1 MNKLLALGA
10 QEPTP
15 QQAATLPKR
24 EGRREVDKRSL
35 SFDAGYFKRAK
46 LSDCHPVHLPVPGG
60 SQLAAGW
67 VPAADAGSRKRGAEL
82 TKALTILLLLFLP
95 TLLFAQSPTLTVG
108 SKRFAE
114 SRILGEI
121 VTQTTNATGEAH
133 ADHKSGL
140 GNTGIVFAA
149 LQSGS
154 IEIYPEYT
162 GTITQELL
170 KTKEILDLPAMNVRL
185 APLGL
190 AAGIPL
196 GFNDTYALA
205 MREDQAEKLGIKTL
219 SDLARHPELK
229 LGLSQ
234 EFLKRADGWPG
245 VKAAYNLPFESP
257 QGLDHG
263 LAYEAIAGGQIEVTD
278 IYSTDSKIAKYKLR
292 VLTDDKHYFP
302 AYDAVL
308 LYRKDVPTRLPRT
321 WAALQKLSGRITA
334 PQMIALNAQ
343 VELQGQTPPAVAA
356 AFLSGKKGTPES
368 TKAPGFW
375 ATLFAK
381 DFWPETRQHL
391 FLVFVSLALSILVA
405 VPLGIWAA
413 RVPRAAQPILSITG
427 LIQTIPSLALLA
439 FLIPLLH
446 QIGPVPAILALFLY
460 SLLPIVR
467 NTYTGLT
474 DISPSLR
481 ESALALGLP
490 PLARLRLIELP
501 LAARAIFAGIKTAAV
516 INVGTA
522 TIAAFIG
529 AGGYGNRIS
538 QGLENN
544 NDLLLLSGAIPAAAL
559 ALLVQWGFDLLDRA
573 VVPKGLR

>member
-1 MNKLLALGA
+1 MRGTHLLASEGSSRNGRTKSSRRRIRPELLSGLLPHPFREGWRAASRGGFLLLLLLALPCAA
-10 QEPTP
+10 QTS
-15 QQAATLPKR
+15 
-24 EGRREVDKRSL
+24 SL
-35 SFDAGYFKRAK
+35 N
-46 LSDCHPVHLPVPGG
+46 
-60 SQLAAGW
+60 
-67 VPAADAGSRKRGAEL
+67 
-82 TKALTILLLLFLP
+82 
-95 TLLFAQSPTLTVG
+95 VG

-114 SRILGEI
+114 SRILGE
-121 VTQTTNATGEAH
+121 VLTQTANAVGEAH
-133 ADHKSGL
+133 ATHQSGL

-149 LQSGS
+149 LQGGS
-154 IEIYPEYT
+154 IDIYPEYT
-162 GTITQELL
+162 GTISQELL
-170 KTKEILDLPAMNVRL
+170 KSKTPLALPEMNARL

-190 AAGIPL
+190 AAGVPL

-205 MREDQAEKLGIKTL
+205 MPEARAQALGIKTL

-245 VKAAYNLPFESP
+245 VKAAYALPFASP

-263 LAYEAIAGGQIEVTD
+263 LAYEAIAGGQIDVTD

-292 VLTDDKHYFP
+292 VLDDDKHYFP

-308 LYRKDVPTRLPRT
+308 LFRRDLPTRLPKT
-321 WAALQKLSGRITA
+321 WARLQTLEGKLTA

-343 VELQGQTPPAVAA
+343 VEIQNQTPPAVAA
-356 AFLSGKKGTPES
+356 AYLAGKSPSTGAAEHES
-368 TKAPGFW
+368 FW
-375 ATLFAK
+375 SVLFGP

-391 FLVFVSLALSILVA
+391 FLVFVSLALSVLVA
-405 VPLGIWAA
+405 IPLGIWAA
-413 RVPRAAQPILSITG
+413 RSPRAAQPILSITG

-446 QIGPVPAILALFLY
+446 QIGPVPAIVALFLY

-474 DISPSLR
+474 DIAPSLR
-481 ESALALGLP
+481 ESAAALGLSP
-490 PLARLRLIELP
+490 GARLRLIELP
-501 LAARAIFAGIKTAAV
+501 LASRAIFAGIKTAAV

-559 ALLVQWGFDLLDRA
+559 ALLVQYGFDLLDRA
-573 VVPKGLR
+573 VVPAGLRQEGPPR

>member
-1 MNKLLALGA
+1 MRGTHLLASKGSSRNGRTKSSRRRLRPELLSGLLPHPFREGWRAASRGGFLLLLLLALPCAA
-10 QEPTP
+10 QTS
-15 QQAATLPKR
+15 
-24 EGRREVDKRSL
+24 SL
-35 SFDAGYFKRAK
+35 N
-46 LSDCHPVHLPVPGG
+46 
-60 SQLAAGW
+60 
-67 VPAADAGSRKRGAEL
+67 
-82 TKALTILLLLFLP
+82 
-95 TLLFAQSPTLTVG
+95 VG

-114 SRILGEI
+114 SRILGE
-121 VTQTTNATGEAH
+121 VLTQTANAVGEAH
-133 ADHKSGL
+133 ATHQSGL

-149 LQSGS
+149 LQGGS
-154 IEIYPEYT
+154 IDIYPEYT
-162 GTITQELL
+162 GTISQELL
-170 KTKEILDLPAMNVRL
+170 KSKTPLALPEMNARL

-190 AAGIPL
+190 AAGVPL

-205 MREDQAEKLGIKTL
+205 MPEARAQALGIKTL
-219 SDLARHPELK
+219 SDLAHHPELK

-245 VKAAYNLPFESP
+245 VKAAYALPFASP

-263 LAYEAIAGGQIEVTD
+263 LAYEAIAGGQIDVTD

-292 VLTDDKHYFP
+292 VLDDDKHYFP

-308 LYRKDVPTRLPRT
+308 LFRRDLPTRLPKT
-321 WAALQKLSGRITA
+321 WARLQTLEGKLTA

-343 VELQGQTPPAVAA
+343 VELQNRTPPAVAA
-356 AFLSGKKGTPES
+356 AYLAGSSASSSAAAPRES
-368 TKAPGFW
+368 FW
-375 ATLFAK
+375 SILFGP
-381 DFWPETRQHL
+381 DFWPETGQHL
-391 FLVFVSLALSILVA
+391 FLVFVSLALSVLVA
-405 VPLGIWAA
+405 IPLGIWAA
-413 RVPRAAQPILSITG
+413 HSPRAAQPILSITG

-446 QIGPVPAILALFLY
+446 QIGPVPAIVALFLY

-474 DISPSLR
+474 DIAPSLR

-490 PLARLRLIELP
+490 AGARLRLIELP
-501 LAARAIFAGIKTAAV
+501 LASRAIFAGIKTAAV

-544 NDLLLLSGAIPAAAL
+544 NDLLLLSGAIPAAVL
-559 ALLVQWGFDLLDRA
+559 ALLVQYGFDLLDRA
-573 VVPKGLR
+573 VVPAGLKQQGQRR

>member
-1 MNKLLALGA
+1 MKFS
-10 QEPTP
+10 PHRP
-15 QQAATLPKR
+15 QSWGCRIKR
-24 EGRREVDKRSL
+24 DFPSYSPRI
-35 SFDAGYFKRAK
+35 
-46 LSDCHPVHLPVPGG
+46 GG
-60 SQLAAGW
+60 
-67 VPAADAGSRKRGAEL
+67 RGA
-82 TKALTILLLLFLP
+82 IFLLFMLLSVP
-95 TLLFAQSPTLTVG
+95 TLAQTPTLNVG

-121 VTQTTNATGEAH
+121 ITQTANAVGEARATH
-133 ADHKSGL
+133 QSGL
-140 GNTGIVFAA
+140 GNTGIVFGA

-154 IEIYPEYT
+154 IDVYPEYT
-162 GTITQELL
+162 GTISQDLL
-170 KTKEILDLPAMNVRL
+170 KTKAVLDLPAMNARL

-190 AAGIPL
+190 AAGVPL

-205 MREDQAEKLGIKTL
+205 MREDQAQKLDIQTL
-219 SDLARHPELK
+219 SDLAKHPDLK

-245 VKAAYNLPFESP
+245 VKAAYGLPFESP

-263 LAYEAIAGGQIEVTD
+263 LAYEAIAGGQIDVTD
-278 IYSTDSKIAKYKLR
+278 IYSTDSKIAKYHLR

-308 LYRKDVPTRLPRT
+308 LYRKDLPTRLPRT
-321 WAALQKLSGRITA
+321 WAALQKLGGKISA

-343 VELQGQTPPAVAA
+343 AELQNQPPASVATAYLNGKTTTA
-356 AFLSGKKGTPES
+356 AGASDKNE
-368 TKAPGFW
+368 APGFW
-375 ATLFAK
+375 ATLFAP

-413 RVPRAAQPILSITG
+413 RSSSAAQPILSITG

-446 QIGPVPAILALFLY
+446 QIGPIPAIVALFLY

-474 DISPSLR
+474 DISPALR

-490 PLARLRLIELP
+490 SGARLRLIELP

-544 NDLLLLSGAIPAAAL
+544 NDLLLLSGAIPAAVL
-559 ALLVQWGFDLLDRA
+559 ALLVQWGFDRLDRA

>member
-1 MNKLLALGA
+1 MKLGTHLQPGKGI
-10 QEPTP
+10 PP
-15 QQAATLPKR
+15 QPLPHR
-24 EGRREVDKRSL
+24 E
-35 SFDAGYFKRAK
+35 RAK
-46 LSDCHPVHLPVPGG
+46 RIRMAPSSLG
-60 SQLAAGW
+60 
-67 VPAADAGSRKRGAEL
+67 RGL
-82 TKALTILLLLFLP
+82 GVGLLLL
-95 TLLFAQSPTLTVG
+95 LLLTASCAAQTPSLTVG

-114 SRILGEI
+114 SHILGE
-121 VTQTTNATGEAH
+121 VLTQTANAVGEAH
-133 ADHKSGL
+133 ATHQSGL

-149 LQSGS
+149 LQGGS
-154 IEIYPEYT
+154 IDVYPEYT
-162 GTITQELL
+162 GTISQELL
-170 KTKEILDLPAMNVRL
+170 KSKTPLTLHAMNAQL

-190 AAGIPL
+190 AVGVPL

-205 MREDQAEKLGIKTL
+205 MPEDRAQKLGIKTL
-219 SDLARHPELK
+219 SDLARHPELR

-245 VKAAYNLPFESP
+245 VKAAYGLPFPAP

-263 LAYEAIAGGQIEVTD
+263 LAYEAIAGGQIDVTD

-292 VLTDDKHYFP
+292 VLDDDKHYFP

-308 LYRKDVPTRLPRT
+308 LYRKDLPTRLPKT
-321 WAALQKLSGRITA
+321 WAKFQALAGKISA

-343 VELQGQTPPAVAA
+343 VEIQNQTPPAVAA
-356 AFLSGKKGTPES
+356 AYLAGNSPSTTVEHES
-368 TKAPGFW
+368 FW
-375 ATLFAK
+375 SVLFAP

-391 FLVFVSLALSILVA
+391 FLVFVSLALSVLVA
-405 VPLGIWAA
+405 IPLGIWAA
-413 RVPRAAQPILSITG
+413 RSPGAAQPILSVTG

-446 QIGPVPAILALFLY
+446 RIGPVPAIVALFLY

-474 DISPSLR
+474 DIAPSLR
-481 ESALALGLP
+481 ESAAALGLP
-490 PLARLRLIELP
+490 PGARLRLIELP
-501 LAARAIFAGIKTAAV
+501 LASRAIFAGIKTAAV

-559 ALLVQWGFDLLDRA
+559 ALLVQYGFDLLDRA
-573 VVPKGLR
+573 VVPAGLRQSPLSK

>member
-1 MNKLLALGA
+1 MRRRVS
-10 QEPTP
+10 PTP
-15 QQAATLPKR
+15 GPSPASGRGEQESSDVLTPLPLA
-24 EGRREVDKRSL
+24 GAGVGALRR
-35 SFDAGYFKRAK
+35 
-46 LSDCHPVHLPVPGG
+46 
-60 SQLAAGW
+60 GW
-67 VPAADAGSRKRGAEL
+67 GF
-82 TKALTILLLLFLP
+82 LLLLFLLAFP
-95 TLLFAQSPTLTVG
+95 CAAQTLTLNVG

-114 SRILGEI
+114 SRILGE
-121 VTQTTNATGEAH
+121 VLTQTANAVGEAH
-133 ADHKSGL
+133 TAHQSGL

-149 LQSGS
+149 LQGGS
-154 IEIYPEYT
+154 IDIYPEYT
-162 GTITQELL
+162 GTISQELL
-170 KTKEILDLPAMNVRL
+170 KSKSPLTLPAMNARL
-185 APLGL
+185 APLSL
-190 AAGIPL
+190 AVGVPL

-205 MREDQAEKLGIKTL
+205 MPEDKAQKLGIKTL
-219 SDLARHPELK
+219 SDLAKHPELK

-245 VKAAYNLPFESP
+245 VKAAYGLPFASP

-263 LAYEAIAGGQIEVTD
+263 LAYEAIAGGQIDVTD

-292 VLTDDKHYFP
+292 VLDDDKHYFP

-308 LYRKDVPTRLPRT
+308 LYRRDLPTRLPRT
-321 WAALQKLSGRITA
+321 WAKFQTLEGKITA

-343 VELQGQTPPAVAA
+343 VEIQKRTPPAVAA
-356 AFLSGKKGTPES
+356 DYLAGRSPSTTVEHES
-368 TKAPGFW
+368 FW
-375 ATLFAK
+375 AVLFGP

-391 FLVFVSLALSILVA
+391 FLVFVSLALSVLVA
-405 VPLGIWAA
+405 IPLGIWAA
-413 RVPRAAQPILSITG
+413 RSRGAAQPILTVTG

-446 QIGPVPAILALFLY
+446 RIGPVPAIVALFLY

-474 DISPSLR
+474 DIAPALR
-481 ESALALGLP
+481 ESAAALGLP
-490 PLARLRLIELP
+490 PGARLRLIELP
-501 LAARAIFAGIKTAAV
+501 LASRAIFAGIKTAAV

-544 NDLLLLSGAIPAAAL
+544 DDMLLLAGAIPAAAL
-559 ALLVQWGFDLLDRA
+559 ALLVQYGFDLLDRA
-573 VVPKGLR
+573 VVPAGLRQGGPPR

>member
-1 MNKLLALGA
+1 MRGTHLLASKGSSRNGRTKSSRRRLRPELLSGLLPHPFREGWRAASRGGFLLLLLLALPCAA
-10 QEPTP
+10 QTS
-15 QQAATLPKR
+15 
-24 EGRREVDKRSL
+24 SL
-35 SFDAGYFKRAK
+35 N
-46 LSDCHPVHLPVPGG
+46 
-60 SQLAAGW
+60 
-67 VPAADAGSRKRGAEL
+67 
-82 TKALTILLLLFLP
+82 
-95 TLLFAQSPTLTVG
+95 VG

-114 SRILGEI
+114 SRILGE
-121 VTQTTNATGEAH
+121 VLTQTANAVGEARATH
-133 ADHKSGL
+133 QSGL

-149 LQSGS
+149 LQGGS
-154 IEIYPEYT
+154 IDIYPEYT
-162 GTITQELL
+162 GTISQELL
-170 KTKEILDLPAMNVRL
+170 KSKTPLALPEMNARL

-190 AAGIPL
+190 AAGVPL

-205 MREDQAEKLGIKTL
+205 MPEARAQALGIKTL

-245 VKAAYNLPFESP
+245 VKAAYALPFASP

-263 LAYEAIAGGQIEVTD
+263 LAYEAIAGGQIDVTD

-292 VLTDDKHYFP
+292 VLDDDKHYFP

-308 LYRKDVPTRLPRT
+308 LFRRDLPTRLPKT
-321 WAALQKLSGRITA
+321 WARLQTLEGKLTA

-343 VELQGQTPPAVAA
+343 VELQNRTPPAVAA
-356 AFLSGKKGTPES
+356 AYLAGSSASSSAAAPRES
-368 TKAPGFW
+368 FW
-375 ATLFAK
+375 SILFGP
-381 DFWPETRQHL
+381 DFWPETGQHL
-391 FLVFVSLALSILVA
+391 FLVFVSLALSVLVA
-405 VPLGIWAA
+405 IPLGIWAA
-413 RVPRAAQPILSITG
+413 HSPRAAQPILSITG

-446 QIGPVPAILALFLY
+446 QIGPVPAIVALFLY

-474 DISPSLR
+474 DIAPSLR

-490 PLARLRLIELP
+490 AGARLRLIELP
-501 LAARAIFAGIKTAAV
+501 LASRAIFAGIKTAAV

-544 NDLLLLSGAIPAAAL
+544 NDLLLLSGAIPAAVL
-559 ALLVQWGFDLLDRA
+559 ALLVQYGFDLLDRA
-573 VVPKGLR
+573 VVPAGLKQQGQRR

>member
-1 MNKLLALGA
+1 MRMQMA
-10 QEPTP
+10 PTP
-15 QQAATLPKR
+15 RPSPATG
-24 EGRREVDKRSL
+24 E
-35 SFDAGYFKRAK
+35 
-46 LSDCHPVHLPVPGG
+46 
-60 SQLAAGW
+60 
-67 VPAADAGSRKRGAEL
+67 GSRKRGSISEKSYSPL
-82 TKALTILLLLFLP
+82 PFRWGRGWGWGLLFLLL
-95 TLLFAQSPTLTVG
+95 TLSGCAHQQTLNVG

-114 SRILGEI
+114 SRILGEMI
-121 VTQTTNATGEAH
+121 TQTASKTGEAQ
-133 ADHKSGL
+133 AVHKSGL

-154 IEIYPEYT
+154 IDIYPEYT
-162 GTITQELL
+162 GTISQELL
-170 KTKEILDLPAMNVRL
+170 KSKDKLTLGDMNARL

-190 AAGIPL
+190 AAGVPL

-205 MREDQAEKLGIKTL
+205 MRGDQAQKLGIKTL
-219 SDLARHPELK
+219 SDLAKHPELK

-245 VKAAYNLPFESP
+245 VKAAYGLPFASP

-263 LAYEAIAGGQIEVTD
+263 LAYEAVAAGQIDVTD

-292 VLTDDKHYFP
+292 VLDDDKHYFP

-308 LYRKDVPTRLPRT
+308 LYRKDLPTRLPKT
-321 WAALQKLSGRITA
+321 WAALSALQGKIDA
-334 PQMIALNAQ
+334 PQMITLNAQ
-343 VELQGQTPPAVAA
+343 VELSNATPAAVAKA
-356 AFLSGKKGTPES
+356 YLSGS
-368 TKAPGFW
+368 KAA
-375 ATLFAK
+375 ATHETLWSALSGP

-391 FLVFVSLALSILVA
+391 FLVFASLALSILA
-405 VPLGIWAA
+405 GIPLGIWAA
-413 RVPRAAQPILSITG
+413 RAKAAAQPVLSVTG

-439 FLIPLLH
+439 FLIALLH
-446 QIGPVPAILALFLY
+446 QIGSVPTIAALFLY

-474 DISPSLR
+474 DISPTLR

-490 PLARLRLIELP
+490 SAARLRLIELP
-501 LAARAIFAGIKTAAV
+501 LASRAIFAGIKTAAV

-522 TIAAFIG
+522 TIAAFVG
-529 AGGYGNRIS
+529 AGGYGDRIT

-544 NDLLLLSGAIPAAAL
+544 DNLLLLAGAIPAAVL
-559 ALLVQWGFDLLDRA
+559 ALLVQYGFDLLDRA

>member
-1 MNKLLALGA
+1 
-10 QEPTP
+10 
-15 QQAATLPKR
+15 
-24 EGRREVDKRSL
+24 V
-35 SFDAGYFKRAK
+35 
-46 LSDCHPVHLPVPGG
+46 
-60 SQLAAGW
+60 
-67 VPAADAGSRKRGAEL
+67 
-82 TKALTILLLLFLP
+82 
-95 TLLFAQSPTLTVG
+95 
-108 SKRFAE
+108 
-114 SRILGEI
+114 
-121 VTQTTNATGEAH
+121 GEAH
-133 ADHKSGL
+133 ATHQSGL

-149 LQSGS
+149 LQGGS
-154 IEIYPEYT
+154 IDIYPEYT
-162 GTITQELL
+162 GTISQELL
-170 KTKEILDLPAMNVRL
+170 KSKTPLALPEMNARL

-190 AAGIPL
+190 AAGVPL

-205 MREDQAEKLGIKTL
+205 MPEARAQALGIKTL

-245 VKAAYNLPFESP
+245 VKAAYALPFASP

-263 LAYEAIAGGQIEVTD
+263 LAYEAIAGGQIDVTD

-292 VLTDDKHYFP
+292 VLDDDKHYFP

-308 LYRKDVPTRLPRT
+308 LFRRDLPTRLPKT
-321 WAALQKLSGRITA
+321 WARLQTLEGKLTA

-343 VELQGQTPPAVAA
+343 VELQNRTPPAVAA
-356 AFLSGKKGTPES
+356 AYLAGSSASSSAAAPRES
-368 TKAPGFW
+368 FW
-375 ATLFAK
+375 SILFGP
-381 DFWPETRQHL
+381 DFWPETGQHL
-391 FLVFVSLALSILVA
+391 FLVFVSLALSVLVA
-405 VPLGIWAA
+405 IPLGIWAA
-413 RVPRAAQPILSITG
+413 HSPRAAQPILSITG

-446 QIGPVPAILALFLY
+446 QIGPVPAIVALFLY

-474 DISPSLR
+474 DIAPSLR

-490 PLARLRLIELP
+490 AGARLRLIELP
-501 LAARAIFAGIKTAAV
+501 LASRAIFAGIKTAAV

-544 NDLLLLSGAIPAAAL
+544 NDLLLLSGAIPAAVL
-559 ALLVQWGFDLLDRA
+559 ALLVQYGFDLLDRA
-573 VVPKGLR
+573 VVPAGLKQQGQRR

>member
-1 MNKLLALGA
+1 MRGTHLLASKGSSRNGRTKSSRRRIRPELLSGLLPHPFRVGWRAASRGGFLLLLLLLLALPCAA
-10 QEPTP
+10 QTS
-15 QQAATLPKR
+15 
-24 EGRREVDKRSL
+24 SL
-35 SFDAGYFKRAK
+35 N
-46 LSDCHPVHLPVPGG
+46 
-60 SQLAAGW
+60 
-67 VPAADAGSRKRGAEL
+67 
-82 TKALTILLLLFLP
+82 
-95 TLLFAQSPTLTVG
+95 VG

-114 SRILGEI
+114 SRILGE
-121 VTQTTNATGEAH
+121 VLTQTANAVGEAH
-133 ADHKSGL
+133 ATHQSGL

-149 LQSGS
+149 LQGGS
-154 IEIYPEYT
+154 IDIYPEYT
-162 GTITQELL
+162 GTISQELL
-170 KTKEILDLPAMNVRL
+170 KSKTPLALPAMNARL

-190 AAGIPL
+190 AAGVPL

-205 MREDQAEKLGIKTL
+205 MPEARAQALGIKTL

-245 VKAAYNLPFESP
+245 VKAAYALPFASP

-263 LAYEAIAGGQIEVTD
+263 LAYEAIAGGQIDVTD

-292 VLTDDKHYFP
+292 VLDDDKHYFP

-308 LYRKDVPTRLPRT
+308 LFRRDLPTRLPKT
-321 WAALQKLSGRITA
+321 WARLQTLEGKLTA

-343 VELQGQTPPAVAA
+343 VELQNRTPPAVAA
-356 AFLSGKKGTPES
+356 AYLAGSSASSSAAAPRES
-368 TKAPGFW
+368 FW
-375 ATLFAK
+375 SILFGP
-381 DFWPETRQHL
+381 DFWPETGQHL
-391 FLVFVSLALSILVA
+391 FLVFVSLALSVLVA
-405 VPLGIWAA
+405 IPLGIWAA
-413 RVPRAAQPILSITG
+413 HSPRAAQPILSITG

-446 QIGPVPAILALFLY
+446 QIGPVPAIVALFLY

-474 DISPSLR
+474 DIAPSLR

-490 PLARLRLIELP
+490 AGARLRLIELP
-501 LAARAIFAGIKTAAV
+501 LASRAIFAGIKTAAV

-544 NDLLLLSGAIPAAAL
+544 NDLLLLSGAIPAAVL
-559 ALLVQWGFDLLDRA
+559 ALLVQYGFDLLDRA
-573 VVPKGLR
+573 VVPAGLKQQGQRR

>member
-1 MNKLLALGA
+1 MSKKSIPPAPNNGGAGEERRLNLTPPLLGA
-10 QEPTP
+10 
-15 QQAATLPKR
+15 
-24 EGRREVDKRSL
+24 EG
-35 SFDAGYFKRAK
+35 F
-46 LSDCHPVHLPVPGG
+46 
-60 SQLAAGW
+60 
-67 VPAADAGSRKRGAEL
+67 
-82 TKALTILLLLFLP
+82 LLLLLL
-95 TLLFAQSPTLTVG
+95 TLSGCAQKHTLNVG

-121 VTQTTNATGEAH
+121 VTQTANKVGEVQAV
-133 ADHKSGL
+133 HKSGL

-154 IEIYPEYT
+154 IDVYPEYT

-170 KTKEILDLPAMNVRL
+170 KSKDKMSLADMNARL
-185 APLGL
+185 TPMGL

-205 MREDQAEKLGIKTL
+205 MRGDQAQKLGIKTL
-219 SDLARHPELK
+219 SDLAKHPELK

-245 VKAAYNLPFESP
+245 VKAAYGLPFASP

-263 LAYEAIAGGQIEVTD
+263 LAYGALAAGQIDVTD

-292 VLTDDKHYFP
+292 VLDDDKHYFP

-308 LYRKDVPTRLPRT
+308 LYRKDLPQRLPKT
-321 WAALQKLSGRITA
+321 WAALSALQGKISA
-334 PQMIALNAQ
+334 PQMITLNAK
-343 VELQGQTPPAVAA
+343 VEINNLTPTAVAKA
-356 AFLSGKKGTPES
+356 YLSGGNAE
-368 TKAPGFW
+368 AVHE
-375 ATLFAK
+375 TLWSALSGP

-391 FLVFVSLALSILVA
+391 FLVFASLALSILA
-405 VPLGIWAA
+405 GIPLGIWAA
-413 RVPRAAQPILSITG
+413 RTKAAAQPVLSITG

-439 FLIPLLH
+439 FLIALLH
-446 QIGPVPAILALFLY
+446 QIGPVPTIAALFLY

-474 DISPSLR
+474 DISPTLR

-490 PLARLRLIELP
+490 SGARLRLIELP
-501 LAARAIFAGIKTAAV
+501 LASRAIFAGIKTAAV

-522 TIAAFIG
+522 TIAAFVG
-529 AGGYGNRIS
+529 AGGFGDRIT

-544 NDLLLLSGAIPAAAL
+544 DNLLLLAGAIPAALL
-559 ALLVQWGFDLLDRA
+559 ALLVQYGFDLLDRA

>member
-1 MNKLLALGA
+1 MRGTHLLASEGSSRNGRTKSSRRRLRPELLSGLLPHPFREGWRAASRGGFLLLLLLALPCAA
-10 QEPTP
+10 QTS
-15 QQAATLPKR
+15 
-24 EGRREVDKRSL
+24 SL
-35 SFDAGYFKRAK
+35 N
-46 LSDCHPVHLPVPGG
+46 
-60 SQLAAGW
+60 
-67 VPAADAGSRKRGAEL
+67 
-82 TKALTILLLLFLP
+82 
-95 TLLFAQSPTLTVG
+95 VG

-114 SRILGEI
+114 SRILGE
-121 VTQTTNATGEAH
+121 VLTQTANAVGEAH
-133 ADHKSGL
+133 ATHQSGL

-149 LQSGS
+149 LQGGS
-154 IEIYPEYT
+154 IDIYPEYT
-162 GTITQELL
+162 GTISQELL
-170 KTKEILDLPAMNVRL
+170 KSKTPLALPEMNARL

-190 AAGIPL
+190 AAGVPL

-205 MREDQAEKLGIKTL
+205 MPEARAQALGIKTL

-245 VKAAYNLPFESP
+245 VKAAYALPFASP

-263 LAYEAIAGGQIEVTD
+263 LAYEAIAGGQIDVTD

-292 VLTDDKHYFP
+292 VLDDDKHYFP

-308 LYRKDVPTRLPRT
+308 LFRRDLPTRLPKT
-321 WAALQKLSGRITA
+321 WARLQTLEGKLTA

-343 VELQGQTPPAVAA
+343 VELQNRTPPAVAA
-356 AFLSGKKGTPES
+356 AYLAGSSASSSAAAPRES
-368 TKAPGFW
+368 FW
-375 ATLFAK
+375 SILFGP
-381 DFWPETRQHL
+381 DFWPETGQHL
-391 FLVFVSLALSILVA
+391 FLVFVSLALSVLVA
-405 VPLGIWAA
+405 IPLGIWAA
-413 RVPRAAQPILSITG
+413 HSPRAAQPILSITG

-446 QIGPVPAILALFLY
+446 QIGPVPAIVALFLY

-474 DISPSLR
+474 DIAPSLR

-490 PLARLRLIELP
+490 AGARLRLIELP
-501 LAARAIFAGIKTAAV
+501 LASRAIFAGIKTAAV

-544 NDLLLLSGAIPAAAL
+544 NDLLLLSGAIPAAVL
-559 ALLVQWGFDLLDRA
+559 ALLVQYGFDLLDRA
-573 VVPKGLR
+573 VVPAGLKQQGQRR

>member
-1 MNKLLALGA
+1 MRRTHLLTSSQVTSQGSSRNGR
-10 QEPTP
+10 T
-15 QQAATLPKR
+15 KR
-24 EGRREVDKRSL
+24 LDRSL
-35 SFDAGYFKRAK
+35 SPK
-46 LSDCHPVHLPVPGG
+46 LFPHPFREGWRGTSRGG
-60 SQLAAGW
+60 F
-67 VPAADAGSRKRGAEL
+67 
-82 TKALTILLLLFLP
+82 LLLLFFLALP
-95 TLLFAQSPTLTVG
+95 CAAQTPSLSVG

-114 SRILGEI
+114 SRILGE
-121 VTQTTNATGEAH
+121 VLTQTANAVGEARATH
-133 ADHKSGL
+133 QSGL

-149 LQSGS
+149 LQGGS
-154 IEIYPEYT
+154 IDIYPEYT
-162 GTITQELL
+162 GTISQELL
-170 KTKEILDLPAMNVRL
+170 KSKTPLALPAMNAKL

-190 AAGIPL
+190 AAGVPL

-205 MREDQAEKLGIKTL
+205 MPEARAQALGIKSL

-245 VKAAYNLPFESP
+245 VKAAYGLPFASP

-263 LAYEAIAGGQIEVTD
+263 LAYEAIAGGQIDVTD

-292 VLTDDKHYFP
+292 VLDDDKHYFP

-308 LYRKDVPTRLPRT
+308 LYRKDLPTRLPKT
-321 WAALQKLSGRITA
+321 WARLQTLEGKLTA

-343 VELQGQTPPAVAA
+343 VELQNRTPPAVAA
-356 AFLSGKKGTPES
+356 AFLAGSPAASSAAPRES
-368 TKAPGFW
+368 FW
-375 ATLFAK
+375 SVLFAP
-381 DFWPETRQHL
+381 DFWPETGQHL
-391 FLVFVSLALSILVA
+391 FLVFVSLALSVLVA
-405 VPLGIWAA
+405 IPLGIWAA
-413 RVPRAAQPILSITG
+413 HSPRAAQPILSITG

-446 QIGPVPAILALFLY
+446 RIGPVPAIVALFLY

-474 DISPSLR
+474 DIAPSLR

-490 PLARLRLIELP
+490 PGARLRLIELP
-501 LAARAIFAGIKTAAV
+501 LASRAIFAGIKTAAV

-559 ALLVQWGFDLLDRA
+559 ALLVQYGFDLLDRA
-573 VVPKGLR
+573 VVPAGLKQQGSQK

>member
-1 MNKLLALGA
+1 MRRLFPAPPGLGA
-10 QEPTP
+10 
-15 QQAATLPKR
+15 
-24 EGRREVDKRSL
+24 
-35 SFDAGYFKRAK
+35 
-46 LSDCHPVHLPVPGG
+46 GG
-60 SQLAAGW
+60 A
-67 VPAADAGSRKRGAEL
+67 
-82 TKALTILLLLFLP
+82 ILLLL
-95 TLLFAQSPTLTVG
+95 LLAASCAAQTPTLTVG

-114 SRILGEI
+114 SRILGE
-121 VTQTTNATGEAH
+121 VLTQTANAVGEARATH
-133 ADHKSGL
+133 QSGL

-149 LQSGS
+149 LQGGS
-154 IEIYPEYT
+154 IDVYPEYT
-162 GTITQELL
+162 GTISQELL
-170 KTKEILDLPAMNVRL
+170 KSKTPLALPDMNARL

-190 AAGIPL
+190 AAGVPL

-205 MREDQAEKLGIKTL
+205 MPESRAQKMGIQTL
-219 SDLARHPELK
+219 SDLAKHPELR

-245 VKAAYNLPFESP
+245 VKAAYGLPFPAP

-263 LAYEAIAGGQIEVTD
+263 LAYEAIAGGQIDVTD
-278 IYSTDSKIAKYKLR
+278 IYSTDSKIAKYHLR
-292 VLTDDKHYFP
+292 VLDDDKHYFP

-308 LYRKDVPTRLPRT
+308 LYRKDLPTRLPKT
-321 WAALQKLSGRITA
+321 WAKFQTLEGKITA

-343 VELQGQTPPAVAA
+343 VEIQNQTPPAVAA
-356 AFLSGKKGTPES
+356 AYLAGKSPVAPSNASPERES
-368 TKAPGFW
+368 FW
-375 ATLFAK
+375 SVLFAP

-391 FLVFVSLALSILVA
+391 FLVFVSLALSVLAAI
-405 VPLGIWAA
+405 PLGIWAA
-413 RVPRAAQPILSITG
+413 RSPRAAQPILSITG

-446 QIGPVPAILALFLY
+446 RIGPVPAIVALFLY

-474 DISPSLR
+474 DIAPSLR
-481 ESALALGLP
+481 ESAVALGLP
-490 PLARLRLIELP
+490 PGARLRLIELP
-501 LAARAIFAGIKTAAV
+501 LASRAIFAGIKTAAV

-559 ALLVQWGFDLLDRA
+559 ALLVQYGFDLLDRA
-573 VVPKGLR
+573 VVPAGLRQGK

>member
-1 MNKLLALGA
+1 MRGTHLLASKGSSRNGRTKSSRRRLRPELLSGLLPHPFREGWRAASRGGFLLLLLLALPCAA
-10 QEPTP
+10 QTS
-15 QQAATLPKR
+15 
-24 EGRREVDKRSL
+24 SL
-35 SFDAGYFKRAK
+35 N
-46 LSDCHPVHLPVPGG
+46 
-60 SQLAAGW
+60 
-67 VPAADAGSRKRGAEL
+67 
-82 TKALTILLLLFLP
+82 
-95 TLLFAQSPTLTVG
+95 VG

-114 SRILGEI
+114 SRILGE
-121 VTQTTNATGEAH
+121 VLTQTANAVGEARATH
-133 ADHKSGL
+133 QSGL

-149 LQSGS
+149 LQGGS
-154 IEIYPEYT
+154 IDIYPEYT
-162 GTITQELL
+162 GTISQELL
-170 KTKEILDLPAMNVRL
+170 KSKTPLALPAMNARL

-190 AAGIPL
+190 AAGVPL

-205 MREDQAEKLGIKTL
+205 MPEARAQALGIKTL
-219 SDLARHPELK
+219 SDLAHHPELK

-245 VKAAYNLPFESP
+245 VKAAYALPFASP

-263 LAYEAIAGGQIEVTD
+263 LAYEAIAGGQIDVTD

-292 VLTDDKHYFP
+292 VLDDDKHYFP

-308 LYRKDVPTRLPRT
+308 LFRRDLPTRLPKT
-321 WAALQKLSGRITA
+321 WARLQTLEGKLTA

-343 VELQGQTPPAVAA
+343 VELQNRTPPAVAA
-356 AFLSGKKGTPES
+356 AYLAGSSASSSAAAPRES
-368 TKAPGFW
+368 FW
-375 ATLFAK
+375 SILFGP
-381 DFWPETRQHL
+381 DFWPETGQHL
-391 FLVFVSLALSILVA
+391 FLVFVSLALSVLVA
-405 VPLGIWAA
+405 IPLGIWAA
-413 RVPRAAQPILSITG
+413 HSPRAAQPILSITG

-446 QIGPVPAILALFLY
+446 QIGLVPAIVALFLY

-474 DISPSLR
+474 DIAPSLR

-490 PLARLRLIELP
+490 AGARLRLIELP
-501 LAARAIFAGIKTAAV
+501 LASRAIFAGIKTAAV

-522 TIAAFIG
+522 TIAAYIG

-559 ALLVQWGFDLLDRA
+559 ALLVQYGFDLLDRA
-573 VVPKGLR
+573 VVPAGLKQEGTRR

>member
-1 MNKLLALGA
+1 MRGTHLLASKGSSRNGRTKSSRRRIRPELLSGLLPHPFREGWRAASRGGFLLLLLLALPCAA
-10 QEPTP
+10 QTS
-15 QQAATLPKR
+15 
-24 EGRREVDKRSL
+24 SL
-35 SFDAGYFKRAK
+35 N
-46 LSDCHPVHLPVPGG
+46 
-60 SQLAAGW
+60 
-67 VPAADAGSRKRGAEL
+67 
-82 TKALTILLLLFLP
+82 
-95 TLLFAQSPTLTVG
+95 VG

-114 SRILGEI
+114 SRILGE
-121 VTQTTNATGEAH
+121 VLTQTANAVGEAH
-133 ADHKSGL
+133 ATHQSGL

-149 LQSGS
+149 LQGGS
-154 IEIYPEYT
+154 IDIYPEYT
-162 GTITQELL
+162 GTISQELL
-170 KTKEILDLPAMNVRL
+170 KSKTPLALPEMNARL

-190 AAGIPL
+190 AAGVPL

-205 MREDQAEKLGIKTL
+205 MPEARAQALGIKTL

-245 VKAAYNLPFESP
+245 VKAAYALPFASP

-263 LAYEAIAGGQIEVTD
+263 LAYEAIAGGQIDVTD

-292 VLTDDKHYFP
+292 VLDDDKHYFP

-308 LYRKDVPTRLPRT
+308 LFRRDLPTRLPKT
-321 WAALQKLSGRITA
+321 WARLQTLEGKLTA

-343 VELQGQTPPAVAA
+343 VELQNRTPPAVAA
-356 AFLSGKKGTPES
+356 AYLAGSSASSSAAAPRES
-368 TKAPGFW
+368 FW
-375 ATLFAK
+375 SILFGP
-381 DFWPETRQHL
+381 DFWPETGQHL
-391 FLVFVSLALSILVA
+391 FLVFVSLALSVLVA
-405 VPLGIWAA
+405 IPLGIWAA
-413 RVPRAAQPILSITG
+413 HSPRAAQPILSITG

-446 QIGPVPAILALFLY
+446 QIGPVPAIVALFLY

-474 DISPSLR
+474 DIAPSLR

-490 PLARLRLIELP
+490 AGARLRLIELP
-501 LAARAIFAGIKTAAV
+501 LASRAIFAGIKTAAV

-544 NDLLLLSGAIPAAAL
+544 NDLLLLSGAIPAAVL
-559 ALLVQWGFDLLDRA
+559 ALLVQYGFDLLDRA
-573 VVPKGLR
+573 VVPAGLKQQGQRR

>member
-1 MNKLLALGA
+1 MRGTHLLASKGSSRNGRTKSSRRRLRPELLSGLLPHPFREGWRAASRGGFLLLLLLALPCAA
-10 QEPTP
+10 QTS
-15 QQAATLPKR
+15 
-24 EGRREVDKRSL
+24 SL
-35 SFDAGYFKRAK
+35 N
-46 LSDCHPVHLPVPGG
+46 
-60 SQLAAGW
+60 
-67 VPAADAGSRKRGAEL
+67 
-82 TKALTILLLLFLP
+82 
-95 TLLFAQSPTLTVG
+95 VG

-114 SRILGEI
+114 SRILGE
-121 VTQTTNATGEAH
+121 VLTQTANAVGEAH
-133 ADHKSGL
+133 ATHQSGL

-149 LQSGS
+149 LQGGS
-154 IEIYPEYT
+154 IDIYPEYT
-162 GTITQELL
+162 GTISQELL
-170 KTKEILDLPAMNVRL
+170 KSKTPLALPEMNARL

-190 AAGIPL
+190 AAGVPL

-205 MREDQAEKLGIKTL
+205 MPEARAQALGIKTL

-245 VKAAYNLPFESP
+245 VKAAYALPFASP

-263 LAYEAIAGGQIEVTD
+263 LAYEAIAGGQIDVTD

-292 VLTDDKHYFP
+292 VLDDDKHYFP

-308 LYRKDVPTRLPRT
+308 LFRRDLPTRLPKT
-321 WAALQKLSGRITA
+321 WARLQTLEGKLTA

-343 VELQGQTPPAVAA
+343 VELQNRTPPAVAA
-356 AFLSGKKGTPES
+356 AYLAGSSASSSAAAPRES
-368 TKAPGFW
+368 FW
-375 ATLFAK
+375 SILFGP
-381 DFWPETRQHL
+381 DFWPETGQHL
-391 FLVFVSLALSILVA
+391 FLVFVSLALSVLVA
-405 VPLGIWAA
+405 IPLGIWAA
-413 RVPRAAQPILSITG
+413 HSPRAAQPILSITG

-446 QIGPVPAILALFLY
+446 QIGPVPAIVALFLY

-474 DISPSLR
+474 DIAPSLR

-490 PLARLRLIELP
+490 AGARLRLIELP
-501 LAARAIFAGIKTAAV
+501 LASRAIFAGIKTAAV

-544 NDLLLLSGAIPAAAL
+544 NDLLLLSGAIPAAVL
-559 ALLVQWGFDLLDRA
+559 ALLVQYGFDLLDRA
-573 VVPKGLR
+573 VVPAGLKQQGQRR

>member
-1 MNKLLALGA
+1 MKKQFPPAPNNGGAVRKKKDFLTPPLLGA
-10 QEPTP
+10 
-15 QQAATLPKR
+15 
-24 EGRREVDKRSL
+24 
-35 SFDAGYFKRAK
+35 
-46 LSDCHPVHLPVPGG
+46 GG
-60 SQLAAGW
+60 
-67 VPAADAGSRKRGAEL
+67 
-82 TKALTILLLLFLP
+82 LLFLLVL
-95 TLLFAQSPTLTVG
+95 TLPAAAQKPSLSVG

-121 VTQTTNATGEAH
+121 VTQTANRTGEAS
-133 ADHKSGL
+133 AVHKSGL

-149 LQSGS
+149 LQSGA
-154 IEIYPEYT
+154 IDVYPEYT

-170 KTKEILDLPAMNVRL
+170 KTKDKLSLAEMNTKL

-190 AAGIPL
+190 EAGVPL

-205 MREDQAEKLGIKTL
+205 MRGDQAKELGIKTL
-219 SDLARHPELK
+219 SDLAKHPELK

-245 VKAAYNLPFESP
+245 VKAAYELPFPAP

-263 LAYEAIAGGQIEVTD
+263 LAYGALAAGQIDVTD

-292 VLTDDKHYFP
+292 VLDDDKHYFP

-308 LYRKDVPTRLPRT
+308 LYKKDLPTRLPKT
-321 WAALQKLSGRITA
+321 WTALSKLSGKITA

-343 VELQGQTPPAVAA
+343 VELTSAQPEAVAKA
-356 AFLSGKKGTPES
+356 YLSGGKTVAARETLWS
-368 TKAPGFW
+368 ALSAP
-375 ATLFAK
+375 

-391 FLVFVSLALSILVA
+391 FLVFASLALSLLVGI
-405 VPLGIWAA
+405 PLGIWAA
-413 RVPRAAQPILSITG
+413 RTRAASQPILSLTG

-439 FLIPLLH
+439 FLIALLH
-446 QIGPVPAILALFLY
+446 RIGPVPTIAALFLY

-474 DISPSLR
+474 DISPTLR

-490 PLARLRLIELP
+490 SAARLRLIELP
-501 LAARAIFAGIKTAAV
+501 LASRAIFAGIKTAAV

-522 TIAAFIG
+522 TIAAFVG
-529 AGGYGNRIS
+529 AGGYGDRIT

-544 NDLLLLSGAIPAAAL
+544 DNLLLLAGAIPAAAL
-559 ALLVQWGFDLLDRA
+559 ALLVQYGFDLLDKA